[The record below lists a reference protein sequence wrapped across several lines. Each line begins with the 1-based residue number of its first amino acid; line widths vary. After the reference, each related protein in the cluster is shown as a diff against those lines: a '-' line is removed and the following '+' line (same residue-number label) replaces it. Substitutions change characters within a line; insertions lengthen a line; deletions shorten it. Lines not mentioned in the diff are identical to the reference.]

1 MIPRNNRVGIGMIV
15 VVVFVV
21 VVLALVVVSAV
32 VLTSGG
38 GAKSS
43 GTTGVQPSSSTTTSS
58 TVLISPTG
66 GPLQITVKETVSD
79 GPEAAAGEDAYI
91 YVLTLTNTG
100 TRSYDVNS
108 SFITLITSS
117 AGVYDSTPFLQA
129 MLHRLSAVTLS
140 EGQSASGQVAFQFP
154 SNHTPSRLEFKNQ
167 AQGVDELVANLPEP
181 SAWVSNIGIPFST
194 LTGPNS
200 GFLSI
205 GYSSGNDTFYYY
217 TGEIIT
223 LHASISDLFT
233 TGPATVTLNTLTLA
247 SSDSG
252 FTLLSITPDLPL
264 TVDAGGNVT
273 VVLNIL
279 DNSSNFTGQF
289 VLNGTTN

>member
-1 MIPRNNRVGIGMIV
+1 MIV
-15 VVVFVV
+15 VVTLVV
-21 VVLALVVVSAV
+21 AVLALVAVSAV

-43 GTTGVQPSSSTTTSS
+43 GTIGGQSSSSS
-58 TVLISPTG
+58 PASSAVLVSSSG
-66 GPLQITVKETVSD
+66 APLQITVKETVSD

-100 TRSYDVNS
+100 TRSYGVNS

-117 AGVYDSTPFLQA
+117 AGVYDSAPFLQA
-129 MLHRLSAVTLS
+129 MLHSLSAVTLI
-140 EGQSASGQVAFQFP
+140 EGQSTSGQVAFQFP
-154 SNHTPSRLEFKNQ
+154 STQTPSKLEFKNL
-167 AQGVDELVANLPEP
+167 AQGVDELVANLPVP
-181 SAWVSNIGIPFST
+181 SAWVSNIGLPSST

-205 GYSSGNDTFYYY
+205 GYSLGNDTFYYY

-233 TGPATVTLNTLTLA
+233 KGPASVTLNTLALA
-247 SSDSG
+247 SSDTG
-252 FTLLSITPDLPL
+252 FTLLSISPNLPL

-273 VVLNIL
+273 VIVDVL
-279 DNSSNFTGQF
+279 DDASSFAGQL
-289 VLNGTTN
+289 VLNGTTG